1 MLGGKKIEK
10 KRMWGWGE
18 DSDFPTSQKKRIT
31 RKDKFKQ
38 LELIFVHYLMFYGQ
52 HFRREVD
59 KHHLPKTTWLCQMK
73 NLLERFLV
81 CYALNQHLANFEMPR
96 GSAAASRTRL
106 ASASGRLASWV
117 IITVPG
123 FNFLS
128 LTKFDC
134 LRQSSLSIWHIL
146 ASAEHEEQ

>member
-1 MLGGKKIEK
+1 MGEGGEK
-10 KRMWGWGE
+10 TLT
-18 DSDFPTSQKKRIT
+18 FPQVKKKRIT

-59 KHHLPKTTWLCQMK
+59 KHHLPQTTWLCQRK

-106 ASASGRLASWV
+106 ASASGRLAS
-117 IITVPG
+117 
-123 FNFLS
+123 
-128 LTKFDC
+128 
-134 LRQSSLSIWHIL
+134 
-146 ASAEHEEQ
+146 